1 MNWFTN
7 AITSSLGRKLIMSLT
22 GLFMIAF
29 LVIHLMGNL
38 QLLYNDGGEHFNLYA
53 LFMTTNPF
61 IKTISYLLYISI
73 LIHAIQGI
81 IIWRQNKL
89 ARGIRYL
96 ARNNEMTTFASRN
109 MVGLGVVIFVF
120 IVIHMWQ
127 FWFQMKIG
135 ALDLLEYPGY
145 DQLVKDLYTPVAI
158 AFSKWYFVVFYVFCM
173 IIIAFHLNH
182 GFQSAFQTLGLIHR
196 KYTPVIEWI
205 GRAYSII
212 IPLGFACIPVY
223 FFFSNR

>member
-196 KYTPVIEWI
+196 KYTPVIEWL
-205 GRAYSII
+205 GRTYSII